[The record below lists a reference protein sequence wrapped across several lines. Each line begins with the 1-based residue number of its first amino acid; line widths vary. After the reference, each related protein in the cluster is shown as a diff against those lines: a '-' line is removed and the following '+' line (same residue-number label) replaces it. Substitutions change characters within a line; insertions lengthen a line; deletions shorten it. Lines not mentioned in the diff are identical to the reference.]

1 MHLVGRLL
9 TEDWK
14 PILDGVRSDLADKG
28 VTEADVD
35 TSEKL
40 EGVIYST

>member
-1 MHLVGRLL
+1 MTSKDR
-9 TEDWK
+9 K
-14 PILDGVRSDLADKG
+14 PFMDGVRSDLSAKG

-35 TSEKL
+35 PSEKL